1 LQQQPA
7 KVLALLLQRA
17 GELVTRD
24 EIRGFVWGQDT
35 YVNFDQGLNF
45 CIKEI
50 RAALG
55 DSAELPRFIETLPR
69 RGYRFIAPVEVVA
82 RAALAPVAH
91 EAAAPRAARRAPSAP
106 QLLVFAL
113 LALALLLTGVLL
125 FWPAPPPRAKPGARV
140 RIAVLPFE
148 NLSADPDQDY
158 LSEGLAEE
166 LIAQLGRCRRSGW
179 W

>member
-1 LQQQPA
+1 MNERDGRAATPLLRFGPFELDSATGELQKDGAPVRLQQQPA

-55 DSAELPRFIETLPR
+55 DSADEPRFVETLPR
-69 RGYRFIAPVEVVA
+69 RGYRFIAPVEVA
-82 RAALAPVAH
+82 RP
-91 EAAAPRAARRAPSAP
+91 AAPDSSVAPAPSSSRAPL
-106 QLLVFAL
+106 LLVLSL

-125 FWPAPPPRAKPGARV
+125 LWPAPPPPRAPAGAARV
-140 RIAVLPFE
+140 GQAGVTV
-148 NLSADPDQDY
+148 D
-158 LSEGLAEE
+158 
-166 LIAQLGRCRRSGW
+166 
-179 W
+179 